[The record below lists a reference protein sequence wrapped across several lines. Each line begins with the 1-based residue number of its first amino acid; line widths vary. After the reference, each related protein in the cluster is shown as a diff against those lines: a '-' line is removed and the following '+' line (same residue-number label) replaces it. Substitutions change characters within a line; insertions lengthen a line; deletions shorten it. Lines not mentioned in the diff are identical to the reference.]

1 VATRVKGG
9 DRVLRFVN
17 QYPNRF
23 RAVAR
28 RVLED
33 QAAIIEQRM
42 KDEHVW
48 ENRSGDA
55 ERELRCRL
63 FDDGKVLRLRASHG
77 VPYGIHLETAHQ
89 GRYAILQPTVR
100 SQWPTALKA
109 TAAAVKEMKGG

>member
-1 VATRVKGG
+1 MAKVTGG

-17 QYPNRF
+17 QYPTRF

-42 KDEHVW
+42 RDEHTWV
-48 ENRSGDA
+48 NRSGAA
-55 ERELRCRL
+55 EANLRCRL
-63 FDDGKVLRLRASHG
+63 FDDGKAFKLRASHG
-77 VPYGIHLETAHQ
+77 VHYGIWLEVAHQ

-100 SQWPTALKA
+100 SQWPVALKA
-109 TAAAVKEMKGG
+109 TAAAVKEMRGG